1 MKLDVIT
8 FLLGVLPSFPSGMY
22 HLCNIAVNFLAYLLK
37 PSPRRYC
44 VTVQSKG
51 GPMSRHKN
59 RRRKVHA
66 FITDWECA
74 DVGWNKH
81 QGLRRRRQ
89 GSWSRGASRIPTAV
103 KRRRNQRVAMA
114 ELLTQEQK
122 KVQHSRKN
130 KNQELQRGRQ
140 KWPELQKREFKK
152 PRQPDYQSRTSQ
164 YPHSSNG
171 CLPCG
176 SVRCKIGEVTRSVPL
191 DRILPISPNT
201 STPCLCIVA
210 ARHVGWMIIQHSA
223 EGG

>member
-89 GSWSRGASRIPTAV
+89 GSWSRSASRIPTAV

-122 KVQHSRKN
+122 KVQHSRKTRTRN
-130 KNQELQRGRQ
+130 CREAGKN
-140 KWPELQKREFKK
+140 
-152 PRQPDYQSRTSQ
+152 DQSYKSESLKNPGNQTVN
-164 YPHSSNG
+164 P
-171 CLPCG
+171 G
-176 SVRCKIGEVTRSVPL
+176 SH
-191 DRILPISPNT
+191 
-201 STPCLCIVA
+201 STPVPPTGAFLVEVWDV
-210 ARHVGWMIIQHSA
+210 RS
-223 EGG
+223 ER